1 MYVNIMYFYYIFHE
15 KTHKQFEMNLM
26 ITINANET
34 ITQTDRHTID
44 RLPPGVVSISVHEV
58 DDIFNAMA
66 VPVVVR
72 VVAVLG
78 VTLKTL
84 VRFLWRTRR
93 L

>member
-1 MYVNIMYFYYIFHE
+1 
-15 KTHKQFEMNLM
+15 MNLM

-34 ITQTDRHTID
+34 INHTHRQTDRHTID